1 MNASRPFAGGLAT
14 PVRGESLDRNHRKVL
29 EELRRLAREQHE
41 HAVLDLEHGDRDR
54 DREDEDQ
61 W

>member
-1 MNASRPFAGGLAT
+1 MSASRPFAGGLAT

-29 EELRRLAREQHE
+29 EELRRLAREQRE
-41 HAVLDLEHGDRDR
+41 HAVLDLEYGDR